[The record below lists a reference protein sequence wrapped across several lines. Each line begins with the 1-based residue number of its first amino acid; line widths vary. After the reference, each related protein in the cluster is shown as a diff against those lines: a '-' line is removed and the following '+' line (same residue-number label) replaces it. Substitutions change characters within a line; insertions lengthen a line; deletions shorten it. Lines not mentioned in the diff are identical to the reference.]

1 MKFWKRFLTYET
13 NTVLQAIAAA
23 SRHTNEWQLCF
34 GGIDLHWSTQ

>member
-23 SRHTNEWQLCF
+23 SRHTN
-34 GGIDLHWSTQ
+34 